1 MVLSIQISGMETRP
15 AVVARARHTHSGMR
29 RGGDATP
36 LMSLSK
42 LRPPRQKAG
51 TIARQGAVNLLVDA
65 VAKVPVTVITAPPG
79 YGKTTLL
86 VEASSRLATFDRAW
100 LRLDADDGSRERFLT
115 SVIMAL
121 ADRDPASVAEARV
134 LIGEGGTSPNELR
147 TVVDLLIGGLER
159 HLVGPLVL
167 FVDDVHVLAGTPAQ
181 CDLSRLVD
189 QLPPQLR
196 LVLCGREA
204 SGLPIARWRADGV
217 VRELDSD
224 VVGFTPHETE
234 LFVNGVRGLGLS
246 EDAVRRLHR
255 RAAGWP
261 AGVSL
266 LAETLAGV
274 SREARQLY
282 VDGLSRI
289 DPAVFQYLSQ
299 EVIEELPAADRD
311 FLLAVSVLAV
321 MTPTVCARITGRDD
335 AAAILDRLSR
345 QNLFMS
351 TLEGDEPT
359 YRLHDLFRQA
369 LQERLLHAGCRR
381 LREAHRRAAA
391 AVDDPAECLGHLV
404 AAEAWDEAAEL
415 LVTEGV
421 DLVHGG
427 LRTVVR
433 RVVEIL
439 PDEIRRSSPR
449 LDLLLG
455 HEAWLRWD
463 LDQARAHLERAVRD
477 LTTTCDEE
485 GRGDALVLL
494 THVLHTAGLRVEA
507 LETMEEARRCPL
519 TTSSQLRLHA
529 QDAWFALGQGCPD
542 QVLESLDA
550 ALELTESLGTVEA
563 VRSLADTLHCHFIGI
578 PGVIDRIERFGRVAT
593 PFMDDRDTPLRA
605 SVLGLMSWVHV
616 WRGRSSLAEAVAQ
629 EAIAISDRFG
639 DLPWVVLDTG
649 YGHATCLAMAGRHQ
663 EAEAPTARILALL
676 DRADLVPLTAAWISV
691 YLLGVGRIRLLQGQ
705 IDQARAI
712 ERRMSS
718 EATSVEWPMAP
729 MARALMRALRA
740 MAEESWNEAQEAAE
754 EAVERQRRI
763 RIFGFC
769 DDARLVLARLH
780 LERGRTA
787 AAMDSLAPAL
797 AENRRCATPGGILW
811 HGRRSLEPLLRA
823 AWEEGIEREFVARLL
838 GSLDADPGGPP
849 ARARGVRVPATGET
863 LSVRELEVLRL
874 VARGDSNADIADGLF
889 LSVHT
894 VKRHVANLLR
904 KLDARSRA
912 GAVAVGRDLGVV

>member
-1 MVLSIQISGMETRP
+1 MV
-15 AVVARARHTHSGMR
+15 
-29 RGGDATP
+29 
-36 LMSLSK
+36 LSK
-42 LRPPRQKAG
+42 LRPPRQRAG
-51 TIARQGAVNLLVDA
+51 TIARQGAVALLVDA
-65 VAKVPVTVITAPPG
+65 VAEVPVTVVTAPPG

-86 VEASSRLATFDRAW
+86 AEASSRLVGFDRAW
-100 LRLDADDGSRERFLT
+100 LRLDPDDGSPERLVG
-115 SVIMAL
+115 SIVVAL
-121 ADRDPASVAEARV
+121 ADQDPVSVAEAHV
-134 LIGEGGTSPNELR
+134 LIGEGGTSPSELG
-147 TVVDLLIGGLER
+147 TVIDLLVDGLER
-159 HLVGPLVL
+159 HRSRFLVL
-167 FVDDVHVLAGTPAQ
+167 FVDDVHVLGGTPAQ
-181 CDLSRLVD
+181 NNLGRLID
-189 QLPPQLR
+189 RLPPQLR
-196 LVLCGREA
+196 LVLCGRDA
-204 SGLPIARWRADGV
+204 SGLPVARWRANGV
-217 VRELDSD
+217 VRELDAE
-224 VVGFTPHETE
+224 VVGFSPHETDRY
-234 LFVNGVRGLGLS
+234 VNGVRGLGLS
-246 EDAVRRLHR
+246 AEAVRRLHQ
-255 RAAGWP
+255 RAVGWP
-261 AGVSL
+261 AGISL

-274 SREARQLY
+274 SKAARDLY

-299 EVIEELPAADRD
+299 EVIEELPATDRD

-321 MTPTVCARITGRDD
+321 MTPTVCARITGRDE

-351 TLEGDEPT
+351 MLEGDEPT

-391 AVDDPAECLGHLV
+391 AVDDPAESLRHLV
-404 AAEAWDEAAEL
+404 AAEAWTEAAEL
-415 LVTEGV
+415 LVTDGV
-421 DLVHGG
+421 DLIHGG

-433 RVVEIL
+433 RVVENL
-439 PDEIRRSSPR
+439 PDEIRRSHPR

-455 HEAWLRWD
+455 REAWLRWD

-477 LTTTCDEE
+477 LAAACDDE

-494 THVLHTAGLRVEA
+494 THVLHTAGLRTEA
-507 LETMEEARRCPL
+507 LETMEAARRCPL
-519 TTSSQLRLHA
+519 TSSTRLRLHA

-563 VRSLADTLHCHFIGI
+563 VRNLADTLHCHFIGI

-605 SVLGLMSWVHV
+605 SVLGLMSWVHE
-616 WRGRSSLAEAVAQ
+616 WRGRSALAEAVAQ

-649 YGHATCLAMAGRHQ
+649 YGHATCLAMAGRHE
-663 EAEAPTARILALL
+663 EAEVPTARILTLL
-676 DRADLVPLTAAWISV
+676 DRPDLVPLTAAWISV
-691 YLLGVGRIRLLQGQ
+691 YLLGVGRVRLLQGK
-705 IDQARAI
+705 IDQARAM
-712 ERRMSS
+712 ERRMAS

-740 MAEESWNEAQEAAE
+740 MAEASWSEAQEAAE

-780 LERGRTA
+780 LDRGRAA

-797 AENRRCATPGGILW
+797 EENRRCGTPGGILW
-811 HGRRSLEPLLRA
+811 HGRAILEPLLRE
-823 AWEEGIEREFVARLL
+823 AWERGIEREFVAGLL
-838 GSLDADPGGPP
+838 GSLDADPGRPP
-849 ARARGVRVPATGET
+849 ARARGIRVPATGET

-874 VARGDSNADIADGLF
+874 VARGDSNVDIADGLF